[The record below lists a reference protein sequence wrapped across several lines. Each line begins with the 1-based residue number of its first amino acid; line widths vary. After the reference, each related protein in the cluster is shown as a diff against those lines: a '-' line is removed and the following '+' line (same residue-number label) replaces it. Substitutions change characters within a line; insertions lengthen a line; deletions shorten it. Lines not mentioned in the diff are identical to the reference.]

1 MPVGGPGEFGERLRR
16 LRIAAGLTQEALAE
30 QAGLS
35 ARGIADLE
43 RGARRFPRAA
53 TVRRLADALG
63 LSAEDRAGLIA
74 AGQKVMAP
82 SVSQLSSAPT
92 APAASPRS
100 TSACR
105 DCGRANEAGAR
116 FCIGCG
122 AVLDPAC
129 PHCLAA
135 ADPLARFCGAC
146 GGALIAPA
154 AVSPTPPMAEVVA
167 GEESRRAGGES
178 DRSSPTDAHPTTA
191 VEGEHKQVTVLCCH
205 LADAAVV
212 ARTLGSERMLEH
224 LDRFLKVAE
233 EEIER
238 FGGAVST
245 VLSDGLV
252 AVFGAPMAHEDHAR
266 RCVLAAL
273 GIQRRLRQSLDA
285 GVSSPRL
292 STEPVDGPTRIS
304 VNTGLVAVG
313 YLGSGGRRR
322 PTIVGEATTV
332 AGALQPHVPPGT
344 ILITDATA
352 RQVTGYVR
360 LDPLAPVR
368 LAGLAEPVTVFRVI
382 GVGPRRSPIEG
393 LGARPLTQFVG
404 RDRELGALHDL
415 LAQVAAAAPEI
426 DARPS
431 LSHFIGRD
439 DALAALRGPLAK
451 VEAGHG
457 QVVGLVGEPGIGKS
471 RLLYEFRRSLGD
483 KRITYLEGR
492 CLSYGSTIPYLPILD
507 LVRANCGIQ
516 DGDEPAAVIEKVR
529 FGLQEVGLDPDEHA
543 PYIVHLL
550 GTGDAPAPA
559 DLSPEALKLR
569 IVETLRAWS
578 LRGSQQRPIIFAV
591 EDLHWIDGSS
601 EEYLA
606 SLAESLAGAP
616 ILLVCTWRP
625 GYRPPWAE
633 HSYVTQ
639 LALRRLS
646 ADESL
651 RVVRSVLHQQRVPDA
666 LAEAILGRAEGNP
679 FFLEELARAVM
690 ERGETG
696 AETLV
701 PDTIQGVLMARM
713 DRLPD
718 ITRRVLQT
726 ASVLGREVPLRL
738 LGAVWQDAAPLHP
751 HIRELQRL
759 EFLYEQAG
767 RESRV
772 VFKHAL
778 TQDVAYG
785 TLLTGRRR
793 MLHAEAGRALEA
805 LYTDRLEE
813 VYDRLAHHYARTD
826 DAPKAVEYLTRFAGK
841 AAQIHAHGD
850 AAHALEEALEHAM
863 RLPADVQ
870 DRHLVK
876 LAVPLAA
883 SYYFLGRFGDTVAL
897 LERYQPHLARVGDLL
912 LTGRFYFELAH
923 AYSHLG
929 NYQQAV
935 ECAGRAIAAAER
947 AEDHATWG
955 KAHYVLCKESMWV
968 SSFAEGL
975 EHGRR
980 AVEHLNQVGERWWL
994 GQSVCWQ
1001 GINLYF
1007 MGDLNAALACAA
1019 HGYAIGEELGDHRL
1033 QSYAAWNHAWFAATR
1048 GDGEAAVAW
1057 GHRSIRLSPDPLNN
1071 AFSLGWTGYAYLE
1084 LGDAA
1089 HAIQLLDQSIELLAA
1104 MRYSRLVGWFKGW
1117 LAEALLL
1124 HGDLARGLVEST
1136 LGTSI
1141 SRETGFTWAVGL
1153 SQRAMGRVE
1162 RARGNLAEAERWLTE
1177 ALKTFEAI
1185 HSRFDAGRTHL
1196 DLADLAHAQ
1205 GQPQRADAHVAEAE
1219 QRFAALDL
1227 PSYLGRVRQDQGRD
1241 LLTP

>member
-16 LRIAAGLTQEALAE
+16 LRIVASLTQEALAE
-30 QAGLS
+30 RAGLS

-43 RGARRFPRAA
+43 RGARRFPRAS
-53 TVRRLADALG
+53 TIRRLADALG
-63 LSAEDRAGLIA
+63 LSAADRASLIA
-74 AGQKVMAP
+74 AGQKATEP
-82 SVSQLSSAPT
+82 SVSQVASAPST
-92 APAASPRS
+92 PVASPPSVR
-100 TSACR
+100 ACR
-105 DCGRANEAGAR
+105 NCGRANESDAR
-116 FCIGCG
+116 FCVDCG
-122 AVLDPAC
+122 AAFDPAC
-129 PHCLAA
+129 PLCLAP
-135 ADPLARFCGAC
+135 ADPLARFCRAC
-146 GGALIAPA
+146 GRALIAPA
-154 AVSPTPPMAEVVA
+154 MVSPPPLMAEAVA
-167 GEESRRAGGES
+167 AEESRSAGGES
-178 DRSSPTDAHPTTA
+178 GRSSLTDAPPATA
-191 VEGEHKQVTVLCCH
+191 VEGEHKHVTVLCCH

-224 LDRFLKVAE
+224 LDRFLKLAE
-233 EEIER
+233 EEVER
-238 FGGAVST
+238 FGGSIST

-252 AVFGAPMAHEDHAR
+252 AVFGAPVAHEDHAR
-266 RCVLAAL
+266 RGVLAAL

-285 GVSSPRL
+285 GGSPPRP

-313 YLGSGGRRR
+313 YLGSGERRR
-322 PTIVGEATTV
+322 PTVVGEATTV
-332 AGALQPHVPPGT
+332 AGALQPHVPPGA

-368 LAGLAEPVTVFRVI
+368 LAGLAEPVTIFRVT

-393 LGARPLTQFVG
+393 LGAHPLTQFVG
-404 RDRELGALHDL
+404 RDREMSALHDL

-431 LSHFIGRD
+431 LSQFIGRD

-471 RLLYEFRRSLGD
+471 RLLYEFRRSLGE

-492 CLSYGSTIPYLPILD
+492 CLSYGSSIPYLPILD

-516 DGDEPAAVIEKVR
+516 DGDEPAVVIEKVR

-550 GTGDAPAPA
+550 GTSDALAPA

-569 IVETLRAWS
+569 IAETLRAWS
-578 LRGSQQRPIIFAV
+578 LRGSHQRPIIFAV

-651 RVVRSVLHQQRVPDA
+651 RVVRSVLHQEHVPDA
-666 LAEAILGRAEGNP
+666 LAQTILGRAEGNP
-679 FFLEELARAVM
+679 FFLEELARAVV

-738 LGAVWQDAAPLHP
+738 LGAVWQDTAPLHP

-767 RESRV
+767 QEPRV

-793 MLHAEAGRALEA
+793 LLHAEAARALEA
-805 LYTDRLEE
+805 LYTNRLEE

-826 DAPKAVEYLTRFAGK
+826 DAPKAVEYLTRFADK

-870 DRHLVK
+870 DGDLVK
-876 LAVPLAA
+876 LAVSLAA
-883 SYYFLGRFGDTVAL
+883 SYYFLGRFGDIVAL

-912 LTGRFYFELAH
+912 LAGRFYFELAH

-935 ECAGRAIAAAER
+935 ECAERAIAAAER
-947 AEDHATWG
+947 AGDHATWG

-980 AVEHLNQVGERWWL
+980 AVEHLDQVGERWWL
-994 GQSVCWQ
+994 AQSVCWQ

-1007 MGDLNAALACAA
+1007 MGELNAALACAA
-1019 HGYAIGEELGDHRL
+1019 RGHAIGEELGDYRL

-1048 GDGEAAVAW
+1048 GDGEVAVAW
-1057 GHRSIRLSPDPLNN
+1057 GHRSISLSPDPLNN

-1084 LGDAA
+1084 HGDAERA
-1089 HAIQLLDQSIELLAA
+1089 VHLLEQSIELLAG

-1117 LAEALLL
+1117 LGEAYLLQGDLVRAQAEAML
-1124 HGDLARGLVEST
+1124 GLRV
-1136 LGTSI
+1136 
-1141 SRETGFTWAVGL
+1141 SRDTGFTWAVGL
-1153 SQRAMGRVE
+1153 SQRALGNVA
-1162 RARGNLAEAERWLTE
+1162 RARGDLADAERCLTE
-1177 ALKTFEAI
+1177 ALETFEAVQ
-1185 HSRFDAGRTHL
+1185 SRFDAGRTHL
-1196 DLADLAHAQ
+1196 DLADLARAQ
-1205 GQPQRADAHVAEAE
+1205 RQSVRVTAHLAEAE
-1219 QRFAALDL
+1219 QCFAELDL
-1227 PSYLGRVRQDQGRD
+1227 PGSLACVARLRAER
-1241 LLTP
+1241 P